1 MTEVP
6 RIMVPPLLDQE
17 PKARRRGQWFALIGL
32 AVVIIAIVILLFF
45 R

>member
-1 MTEVP
+1 MKSAL

-17 PKARRRGQWFALIGL
+17 PKARRRGQKLALLGL
-32 AVVIIAIVILLFF
+32 LLVIIAVIVLLIV